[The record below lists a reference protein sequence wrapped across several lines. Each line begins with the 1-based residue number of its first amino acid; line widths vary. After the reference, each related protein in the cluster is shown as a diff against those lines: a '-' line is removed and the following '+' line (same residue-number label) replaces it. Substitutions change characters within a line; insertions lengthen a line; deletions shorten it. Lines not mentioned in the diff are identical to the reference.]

1 MLSDTLG
8 LVRMV
13 VASAITRKRGSG
25 AGKWSKSPV
34 GELFASSSLPQ
45 HGIWPPAPSS
55 TSSISRKQT
64 EESISVADMDTHR
77 QREAQWMGILAS
89 SLTLSFEALPPSGS
103 GASLSSSTSSSV
115 LGVCN
120 IIQPSVS
127 HRIFIIIIFYPPPA
141 KVRRLLLDG
150 VPSSVRY
157 LVWSFLT
164 DGKGRCVPGV
174 YRQLC
179 ARGWGGGARAGE
191 RGVEKERV
199 REETER
205 DVRDVVRVLIGD
217 GGDSDRGVGVGKD
230 GDGEGDGED
239 GERRRVE
246 KERRERERKALSLL
260 QAYLNMVPDVVYE
273 RGLTEIVAHLLLL
286 APEEDAFWIFVSVLD
301 AHLRPYFATGRVVLS
316 PVSSSGSSPS
326 LASHTAA
333 SGAETTTTQMEV
345 DAGLLVKALEANRGS
360 VFGSF
365 CRVRFGI
372 CNLPPPLSEILV
384 YFCTLYT
391 PCRRAVC

>member
-115 LGVCN
+115 LG
-120 IIQPSVS
+120 
-127 HRIFIIIIFYPPPA
+127 